1 MAISNT
7 DTSVSYAGNSSSV
20 TAYPITYKY
29 FDTGHITVY
38 RTDSAGA
45 VTDITSYCTFAGDGS
60 SSTGEFTTAVA
71 YDATN
76 TIAAYLDIPLDQTV
90 SLAESSPLP
99 AKTLEEDGFDRL
111 NMQIRRVWRKVQNAL
126 TFSTNEGGTSTGTAD
141 TLIGFDNA
149 GDIEEVAKS
158 TFLATANDLSDVD
171 AATARTNLNVD
182 ISGTDNSTNVTLGG
196 TGTYIS
202 IAGQVITV
210 DPITESDIADL
221 GAYITGITGEPLSD
235 LSDVTITTPSAN
247 QVLQWT
253 GAAWINATLTASDV
267 SDFDAEVENNTQ
279 VAANTSAR
287 HDAVTVS
294 GTPDYITLSGQDI
307 VRGQVDLAT
316 DVTGN
321 LPVANLNSGTN
332 ASATTFW
339 RGDGT
344 WFAPSGSGD
353 MVASIYDPE
362 PSVAASAFDM
372 DNMVAGTTN
381 KLFTATDES
390 KLDGV
395 EELADVT
402 DTANVTAAGALMDSE
417 VTNLAAVKAFDPTD
431 YAAALGG
438 DDNYVTNAEKT
449 VIGNTSGTNTGDQT
463 ITLQGDVTGSGTG
476 TFTTTIA
483 TDAVDLAMLS
493 AAGTA
498 SDETF
503 LRGDNTWA
511 TEVALPSVT
520 GTFTATNST
529 NNINLTGV
537 GSLSG
542 LANGDVIEITGST
555 SNDGLYTVEDSGSWD
570 SDNIIVNQAHAGDT
584 TSKSLTDETTA
595 SVTVA
600 VHCRAKYAPLGMG
613 QGWATPSYGTALQTN
628 TTGRTIA
635 YAVKNASSSNL
646 EVDVDGVL
654 VLRVEQAGSDTAA
667 CGTAIIPSGSTF
679 QRNQNSSTGTQQ
691 ILR

>member
-7 DTSVSYAGNSSSV
+7 DTSVSYAGNSSTV

-111 NMQIRRVWRKVQNAL
+111 NMQIRRVWRKVQDAL
-126 TFSTNEGGTSTGTAD
+126 TFSTNEGGASTGTAD

-158 TFLATANDLSDVD
+158 TFLATANNLSDVD

-182 ISGTDNSTNVTLGG
+182 ISGTDNSTDVTLAG

-247 QVLQWT
+247 QVLQWN
-253 GAAWINATLTASDV
+253 GAAWISATLTASDV
-267 SDFDAEVENNTQ
+267 SDFDTEVGNHPDVT
-279 VAANTSAR
+279 ANTLAR

-339 RGDGT
+339 RGDGQ
-344 WFAPSGSGD
+344 WFAPAGGGD
-353 MVASIYDPE
+353 MVASIYDPTTI
-362 PSVAASAFDM
+362 AASAFDM
-372 DNMVAGTTN
+372 DNMLAGTTN
-381 KLFTATDES
+381 KLFTATDET
-390 KLDGV
+390 KLDGI
-395 EELADVT
+395 EDLADVT

-417 VTNLAAVKAFDPTD
+417 VTNLAAVKAFNPAD
-431 YAAALGG
+431 YAAALGV
-438 DDNYVTNAEKT
+438 DDNYVTDAEKI

-463 ITLQGDVTGSGTG
+463 ITLTGDITGSGTG
-476 TFTTTIA
+476 SFATTIA
-483 TDAVDLAMLS
+483 TDAVDIAMLS
-493 AAGTA
+493 ATGTA

-542 LANGDVIEITGST
+542 LANGDVIEITGSV

-570 SDNIIVNQAHAGDT
+570 ANNIIVNQAHAGGT
-584 TSKSLTDETTA
+584 TLKSLTGETTA

-600 VHCRAKYAPLGMG
+600 IHCKAKYAPLGMG
-613 QGWATPSYGTALQTN
+613 QGWMTPAYGTALQTN
-628 TTGRTIA
+628 STGRPIVYNV
-635 YAVKNASSSNL
+635 YASGNITALNV
-646 EVDVDGVL
+646 EVDGVQ
-654 VLRVEQAGSDTAA
+654 VCVVDAGQADVNTSATVV
-667 CGTAIIPSGSTF
+667 IPNGSTF
-679 QRNQNSSTGTQQ
+679 QRNVNSSQGSQR